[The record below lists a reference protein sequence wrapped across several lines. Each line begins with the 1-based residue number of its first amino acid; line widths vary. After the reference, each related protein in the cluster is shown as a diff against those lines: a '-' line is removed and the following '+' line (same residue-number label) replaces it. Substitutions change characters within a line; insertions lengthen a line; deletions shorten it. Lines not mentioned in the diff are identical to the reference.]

1 VSPYTSAEAG
11 QHASSG
17 TKADGM
23 RVLATALQL
32 EESRAEA
39 ARLRDV
45 VETLS
50 ESPCTDGPGCD
61 GLCLPC
67 AARAALEPQEDDEE

>member
-1 VSPYTSAEAG
+1 MEAAGLVTHRSDSPYSRADPNRVLTTAVQLAEA
-11 QHASSG
+11 
-17 TKADGM
+17 
-23 RVLATALQL
+23 
-32 EESRAEA
+32 RAEA